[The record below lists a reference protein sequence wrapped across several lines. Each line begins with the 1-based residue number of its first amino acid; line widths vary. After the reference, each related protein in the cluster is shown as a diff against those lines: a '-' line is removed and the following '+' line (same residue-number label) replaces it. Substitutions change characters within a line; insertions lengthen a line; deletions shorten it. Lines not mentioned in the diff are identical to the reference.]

1 MLGGFLEVKGGLL
14 FLRAAEQV
22 LARDPRAFF
31 VLAGPVLGGGGE
43 QARAYARD
51 CFECVKQLEGRGAA
65 RFLGEVE
72 EVGTLLRASDVLVS
86 PSVDSHFSR
95 PIVEAWAASKPV
107 IAFATAHMERLI
119 RPNVN
124 GLLVPVG
131 DIGLLT
137 EAMLLLAGDAPLRSR
152 LGAAGR
158 LTAEEEYDEVRN
170 TDRVVKLCA
179 GLAGTRRR

>member
-1 MLGGFLEVKGGLL
+1 
-14 FLRAAEQV
+14 
-22 LARDPRAFF
+22 
-31 VLAGPVLGGGGE
+31 
-43 QARAYARD
+43 
-51 CFECVKQLEGRGAA
+51 
-65 RFLGEVE
+65 
-72 EVGTLLRASDVLVS
+72 
-86 PSVDSHFSR
+86 
-95 PIVEAWAASKPV
+95 
-107 IAFATAHMERLI
+107 MERLI